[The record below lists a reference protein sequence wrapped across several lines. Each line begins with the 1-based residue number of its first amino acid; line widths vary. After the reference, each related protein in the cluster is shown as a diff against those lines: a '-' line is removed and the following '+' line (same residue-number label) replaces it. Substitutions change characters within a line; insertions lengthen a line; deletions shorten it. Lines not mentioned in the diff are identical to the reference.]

1 MRGPYLT
8 VSLLVVI
15 TLLGGCASLQSI
27 SVTEVPLQRDK
38 RVFAERDNLAFL
50 GIHFDNSFADGL
62 RKELYEQ
69 CPQGRVT
76 GIFTKY
82 EVYWYVLFQR
92 RQVSATGFCVD
103 APPSLAP
110 SPLPAHGAVS
120 SRTPRPRSVIARG
133 ERP

>member
-1 MRGPYLT
+1 MRASYLT
-8 VSLLVVI
+8 VSLLAWSA
-15 TLLGGCASLQSI
+15 CASLQSI
-27 SVTEVPLQRDK
+27 SVTEVPLERDK
-38 RVFAERDNLAFL
+38 RVYAERDNLAFL

-69 CPQGRVT
+69 CPHGRVT

-92 RQVSATGFCVD
+92 RQVSATGYCVD
-103 APPSLAP
+103 APAP
-110 SPLPAHGAVS
+110 DPNGALSTPA
-120 SRTPRPRSVIARG
+120 TKPRSVFART